1 MGFCLAGA
9 ALSRYTVILAFPFF
23 AYLLWRKTRS
33 FSQLTFFLLFLFWP
47 LGLNGFYNFLRFG
60 SFNETGYALVENQSG
75 ILPFDTSKG
84 LFHWSYFPFNFSVY
98 FLKGPD
104 WLGRFPFFEP
114 NQLGMSLFLT
124 SPAIVYAAKAFG
136 KKEEIEKKV
145 LAGLC
150 WLSVFL
156 LVLPSVFYF
165 YVGWKEFGWRY
176 SLDFMPFL
184 VILTTLG
191 FREKMTPLKTLLVAA
206 CVLVNLW
213 GVVYWRLLNW

>member
-1 MGFCLAGA
+1 
-9 ALSRYTVILAFPFF
+9 
-23 AYLLWRKTRS
+23 
-33 FSQLTFFLLFLFWP
+33 
-47 LGLNGFYNFLRFG
+47 
-60 SFNETGYALVENQSG
+60 
-75 ILPFDTSKG
+75 
-84 LFHWSYFPFNFSVY
+84 
-98 FLKGPD
+98 
-104 WLGRFPFFEP
+104 
-114 NQLGMSLFLT
+114 
-124 SPAIVYAAKAFG
+124 
-136 KKEEIEKKV
+136 
-145 LAGLC
+145 GLC

-213 GVVYWRLLNW
+213 GVVYWRLMNW